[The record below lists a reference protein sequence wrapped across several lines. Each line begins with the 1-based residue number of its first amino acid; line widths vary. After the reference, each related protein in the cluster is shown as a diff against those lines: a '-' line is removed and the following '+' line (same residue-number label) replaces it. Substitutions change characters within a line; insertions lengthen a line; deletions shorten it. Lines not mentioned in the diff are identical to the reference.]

1 MAHWTMERVD
11 RAKNKIIDA
20 IDQDFELEEIRKKI
34 RKDSRKMDRNHLI
47 QKYQNKYLVDEAL
60 KESANV
66 G

>member
-20 IDQDFELEEIRKKI
+20 IDQDFEWAELKKKV
-34 RKDSRKMDRNHLI
+34 RKDSRKMKRGELI

-60 KESANV
+60 KEVTVN